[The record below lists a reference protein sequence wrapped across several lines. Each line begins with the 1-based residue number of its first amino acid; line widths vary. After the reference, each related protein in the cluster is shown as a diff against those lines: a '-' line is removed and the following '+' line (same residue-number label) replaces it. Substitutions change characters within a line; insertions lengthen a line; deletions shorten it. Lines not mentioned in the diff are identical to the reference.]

1 MTQNKASNAIK
12 TRKEVQKMLANSDMD
27 TSARRLAR
35 LVEELKAR
43 EDGEEALTAAGINYV
58 ATEPADG
65 TDG

>member
-12 TRKEVQKMLANSDMD
+12 TRKEVQKMLANSDVD

-43 EDGEEALTAAGINYV
+43 EGGEEALAAAGINYV
-58 ATEPADG
+58 AAEPADG